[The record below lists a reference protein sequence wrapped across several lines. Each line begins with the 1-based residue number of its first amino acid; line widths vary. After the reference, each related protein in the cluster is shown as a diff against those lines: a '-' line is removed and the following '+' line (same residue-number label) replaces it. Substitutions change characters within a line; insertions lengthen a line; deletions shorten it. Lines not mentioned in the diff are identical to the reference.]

1 MSSAY
6 GTPKRPGGVTFVAIV
21 TMIVGFMSL
30 VAGFVFLLGDSQ
42 TLADAAISEGTA
54 RTYAWVE
61 LIFGLVTVL
70 IAIGLWNGAGW
81 ARLVVTALMIARALG
96 SIWVAFALS
105 GHGGFLVGMI
115 AGGLAVIVLL
125 LLWNGRSDAFFN
137 AA

>member
-1 MSSAY
+1 MSSWY

-21 TMIVGFMSL
+21 AMIIGFMSL

-42 TLADAAISEGTA
+42 GLTDAGISEGTA
-54 RTYAWVE
+54 TTYGWVE
-61 LIFGLVTVL
+61 LIFGVITVL

-81 ARLVVTALMIARALG
+81 ARLVVTALMAVRIIG
-96 SIWVAFALS
+96 SIWIAFALS
-105 GHGGFLVGMI
+105 GHGGFLVGVI

-137 AA
+137 AT